1 MSPSEQSIRH
11 YNWGTRLVFH
21 SDMFWSRCNLY
32 RIGIAYL
39 CMKTVERAHKPATL
53 WHRIALDRN
62 YSKALKQVD
71 SLLAHWYTLL
81 RDNVFIFLLM
91 VLLYRSRFLLHK
103 SKQRLTKI
111 TQYLLRARILMREK
125 RYWLDKCLSGS
136 FFWFDFLYNYVG
148 QGWWP
153 FRHVSSR
160 GSRGASLKCAA
171 PFLYTWPHY
180 S

>member
-1 MSPSEQSIRH
+1 
-11 YNWGTRLVFH
+11 
-21 SDMFWSRCNLY
+21 MFWSRCNLY

-136 FFWFDFLYNYVG
+136 FFLIWFFVQLCRPRLVTLPARE
-148 QGWWP
+148 QQRESRRE
-153 FRHVSSR
+153 FKVR
-160 GSRGASLKCAA
+160 GSVLIYLTALFLILVSTRHKSL
-171 PFLYTWPHY
+171 HN
-180 S
+180 